1 MKIKLIFNYKILNI
15 KLSKY
20 DKLMGNKIST
30 MSTISFN
37 LYNFEKVQNA
47 IKNND
52 IIINTLSDN
61 EQDCLISGTT
71 NIKDEVTI
79 LNECLKNKKDALIIV
94 YGKNNNDNTVII
106 KYNQLI
112 ELGFNNVAIYLGG
125 IFEWLLLQDIYGYD
139 NFPTT
144 IKELD
149 ILKYK

>member
-1 MKIKLIFNYKILNI
+1 
-15 KLSKY
+15 
-20 DKLMGNKIST
+20 MGNKIST
-30 MSTISFN
+30 TSTISFN

-52 IIINTLSDN
+52 IIINTLSEN
-61 EQDCLISGTT
+61 QQKCLIAGTT

-79 LNECLKNKKDALIIV
+79 LNQYLKNKKDALIVI
-94 YGKNNNDNTVII
+94 YGKNSNDNTVLS
-106 KYNQLI
+106 KYDQLI
-112 ELGFNNVAIYLGG
+112 GLGFNNVAIYLGG

-144 IKELD
+144 SKEID

>member
-1 MKIKLIFNYKILNI
+1 
-15 KLSKY
+15 
-20 DKLMGNKIST
+20 MGNKISA

-52 IIINTLSDN
+52 IIINTLSEN
-61 EQDCLISGTT
+61 QQDCLIVGTT

-79 LNECLKNKKDALIIV
+79 VNEYLKNKKDALIII
-94 YGKNNNDNTVII
+94 YGKNSNDNTVIT

-112 ELGFNNVAIYLGG
+112 SLGFTNIAIYLGG

-139 NFPTT
+139 NFSTT
-144 IKELD
+144 SKQID